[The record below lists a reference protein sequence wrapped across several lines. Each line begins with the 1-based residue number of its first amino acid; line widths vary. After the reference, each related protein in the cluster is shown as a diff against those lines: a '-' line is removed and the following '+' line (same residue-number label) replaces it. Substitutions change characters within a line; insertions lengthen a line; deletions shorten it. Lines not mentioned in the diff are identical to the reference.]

1 MIIMVWVL
9 IGLGLIV
16 LIVVSSKFP
25 SVNKNTNLSAFESA
39 EEISTVNTALVEYLN
54 SFNVYVVKL
63 VYFIDGEENVIRE
76 NVYDTDTNETRLE
89 RAERFYNLTYQ
100 NILTQHEMNA
110 MPTENQFLISLSLI
124 ENCRGIEKVTIIK
137 QADNESLKSGL

>member
-1 MIIMVWVL
+1 MVWVL